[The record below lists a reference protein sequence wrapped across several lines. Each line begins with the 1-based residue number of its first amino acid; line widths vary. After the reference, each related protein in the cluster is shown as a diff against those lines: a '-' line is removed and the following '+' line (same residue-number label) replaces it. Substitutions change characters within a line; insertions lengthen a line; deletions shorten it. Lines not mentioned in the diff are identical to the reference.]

1 MKKKILR
8 HPVMMLALF
17 FIALFLA
24 DPTVLA
30 QKIEYFGPIKTI
42 VKLDPFSGIPESD
55 IPFDRFFY
63 IRKYV
68 PDAEPDLS
76 LVTLQA
82 KGEQPITVSVFRANE
97 DPAKPEVK
105 GYKAF
110 DIKVSPLKP
119 GNAYI
124 ISIYPTMGQT
134 RLKKFAKAFIWLSKS
149 NESETKKIIDTV
161 ADEKRSVGDTRIISM
176 DEMKEYFKVH
186 LQAFIKE
193 EVTAGTS
200 EADLIDKLIINLRK
214 PNLINS
220 PDIKATT
227 GKDIPSLV
235 FYDQIPLKLTTL
247 SSKLE
252 TRAGV
257 YVQPDF
263 GLVYYGLGG
272 GVGRNWVNTAFH
284 GVTPYV
290 GISILAR
297 PFDGDIP
304 LRYITQYN
312 RIGFFR
318 RFSLQLGLALNNL
331 AKDGYRGNAYGS
343 FNPMAGVGFR
353 LTNTFK
359 IKGGVV
365 LYQKI
370 NNNPIIETRSIKGI
384 GYVGIGV
391 DLRIRDIL
399 KDVGKL
405 FGTAK

>member
-1 MKKKILR
+1 MKNKIFKHMALLLGLFY
-8 HPVMMLALF
+8 VGCCLANQ
-17 FIALFLA
+17 
-24 DPTVLA
+24 TVWA
-30 QKIEYFGPIKTI
+30 QKIQYFGPTKTI

-63 IRKYV
+63 IRTYI
-68 PDAEPDLS
+68 PNDDPEPKAAIFQLKIQDD
-76 LVTLQA
+76 
-82 KGEQPITVSVFRANE
+82 PIQSPVFRANE
-97 DPAKPEVK
+97 DTAKPEVR

-110 DIKVSPLKP
+110 DILVSPLKP
-119 GNAYI
+119 GKTYTF
-124 ISIYPTMGQT
+124 STYPPMKKAFLT
-134 RLKKFAKAFIWLSKS
+134 KFAKAFILLSNS
-149 NESETKKIIDTV
+149 NESEAQKIIDIV
-161 ADEKRSVGDTRIISM
+161 AVEKRSVGDTRLVSM
-176 DEMKEYFKVH
+176 DEMKEYYKVH
-186 LQAFIKE
+186 LEALIKA

-200 EADLIDKLIINLRK
+200 EANMIDKLVIELRK
-214 PNLINS
+214 ENLIDS
-220 PDIKATT
+220 PDIEEKT
-227 GKDIPSLV
+227 PSLI
-235 FYDQIPLKLTTL
+235 FYDQVPLKLTTL

-272 GVGRNWVNTAFH
+272 GGKGFTVNTAFH

-304 LRYITQYN
+304 LRYINQYN
-312 RIGFFR
+312 PIGFIR
-318 RFSLQLGLALNNL
+318 RFSLQLGLTLGNL
-331 AKDGYRGNAYGS
+331 AKDGYRANAYGS

-359 IKGGVV
+359 INGGVI

-370 NNNPIIETRSIKGI
+370 NNNPVIETRSIKGI